1 MILSMTGFGRASLRL
16 ELLGFDI
23 EVRSVNHRHLDARV
37 RVPRMLSTCEADLRA
52 RIQQRIARGTVDL
65 NIATSADSAVSAR
78 VELDRGVAAEYGRLA
93 RELSDIAGVE
103 GSLTVDALMGLPGV
117 ARLAEPEIL
126 VDELRD
132 ALLGEVDRALDALV
146 AMRASEGKAIERDLM
161 LRLDRVEAL
170 TDSIDQRSGLVCDA
184 VRDRLRRRT
193 EQLRLETGLLDE
205 ARLHQE
211 IVIAAD
217 RLDVTEEIVRLRS
230 HIEQFREIV
239 QAAGVGLPVGRRLE
253 FLLQEFGREANTIG
267 SKGSDAPIA
276 HDVVELKAE
285 LERIREQVQNI
296 E

>member
-1 MILSMTGFGRASLRL
+1 MTGFGRASLRL
-16 ELLGFDI
+16 EPLGFDV

-37 RVPRMLSTCEADLRA
+37 RVPRILSTYEAELRA
-52 RIQQRIARGTVDL
+52 RIQQRIGRGKIDL
-65 NIATSADSAVSAR
+65 TIATSDDSSVSAR
-78 VELDRGVAAEYGRLA
+78 VDIDRGVAAEYGRVA
-93 RELSDIAGVE
+93 RELGSIDGVE
-103 GSLTVDALMGLPGV
+103 GSLTVDTLIGLPGV
-117 ARLAEPEIL
+117 ARLAEPEFST
-126 VDELRD
+126 DELLD
-132 ALLGEVDRALDALV
+132 ALLGGVDRALDALV

-161 LRLDRVEAL
+161 MRLDRVEAL
-170 TDSIDQRSGLVCDA
+170 ADSIEQRSELVCAA
-184 VRDRLRRRT
+184 VRDRLKKRT

-217 RLDVTEEIVRLRS
+217 RLDVTEEIVRVRS
-230 HIEQFREIV
+230 HIEQFREIAQV
-239 QAAGVGLPVGRRLE
+239 AGVGAPVGRRLD
-253 FLLQEFGREANTIG
+253 FLLQEFSREANTIG

>member
-16 ELLGFDI
+16 ESLGFDI
-23 EVRSVNHRHLDARV
+23 EVRSVNHRHLDARA
-37 RVPRMLSTCEADLRA
+37 RVPRILSTCEADLRA
-52 RIQQRIARGTVDL
+52 RIQQRIGRGKVDL
-65 NIATSADSAVSAR
+65 TVAMSDDSSISAR
-78 VELDRGVAAEYGRLA
+78 VDIDQGVAAEYGRVA
-93 RELSDIAGVE
+93 GELGSIDGVE
-103 GSLTVDALMGLPGV
+103 GSLTVDTLIGLPGV
-117 ARLAEPEIL
+117 TRLAEPEFPA
-126 VDELRD
+126 DELLE
-132 ALLGEVDRALDALV
+132 ALLGGVDQALDALV
-146 AMRASEGKAIERDLM
+146 AMRASEGKAIERDLL

-170 TDSIDQRSGLVCDA
+170 ADSIDSRSELVCDV
-184 VRDRLRRRT
+184 VRDRLRKRT

-239 QAAGVGLPVGRRLE
+239 QAAGVGVPVGRRLE

>member
-1 MILSMTGFGRASLRL
+1 
-16 ELLGFDI
+16 
-23 EVRSVNHRHLDARV
+23 VNHRHLDARV
-37 RVPRMLSTCEADLRA
+37 RVPRILSTCEADMRA
-52 RIQQRIARGTVDL
+52 RIQQRIGRGKVDL
-65 NIATSADSAVSAR
+65 TISTADDSSVSAR
-78 VELDRGVAAEYGRLA
+78 VEIDRGVAAEYGRVA
-93 RELSDIAGVE
+93 CELGSIDGVE
-103 GSLTVDALMGLPGV
+103 GSLTVDTLIGLPGV
-117 ARLAEPEIL
+117 AHLVEPEFPA
-126 VDELRD
+126 DELLD
-132 ALLGEVDRALDALV
+132 ALLGGVDRALDALV

-170 TDSIDQRSGLVCDA
+170 ADSIEQKSELVCVA
-184 VRDRLRRRT
+184 VRDRLKKRT

-239 QAAGVGLPVGRRLE
+239 QAAGVDVPVGRRLE

-267 SKGSDAPIA
+267 SKGSDAAIA
-276 HDVVELKAE
+276 HDVVELKTE

>member
-16 ELLGFDI
+16 ASLGFEI
-23 EVRSVNHRHLDARV
+23 EVRSVNHRHLDTRV
-37 RVPRMLSTCEADLRA
+37 RVPRILSICEADLRA
-52 RIQQRIARGTVDL
+52 RIQQRIGRGKIDL
-65 NIATSADSAVSAR
+65 TISASDDSSVLAR
-78 VELDRGVAAEYGRLA
+78 VDIDQGVAAEYGRVA
-93 RELSDIAGVE
+93 RELVGIDGVE
-103 GSLTVDALMGLPGV
+103 GSLTVDTLIGLPGV
-117 ARLAEPEIL
+117 ARLAEPDFPA
-126 VDELRD
+126 DELLN
-132 ALLGEVDRALDALV
+132 ALLGGVDQALDALV

-170 TDSIDQRSGLVCDA
+170 ADSIDQRAGLVCDA

-193 EQLRLETGLLDE
+193 ERLRLETGLLDE

-217 RLDVTEEIVRLRS
+217 RLDITEEIVRLRS

-239 QAAGVGLPVGRRLE
+239 QAAGVDVPVGRRLD

-276 HDVVELKAE
+276 HDVVELKSE
-285 LERIREQVQNI
+285 LERIREQVQNV

>member
-16 ELLGFDI
+16 VSLGFEV

-37 RVPRMLSTCEADLRA
+37 RVPRILSTCEAELRA
-52 RIQQRIARGTVDL
+52 RIQQRIGRGKVDL
-65 NIATSADSAVSAR
+65 TIVTSDDSSVSAR
-78 VELDRGVAAEYGRLA
+78 VEIDRGVAAEYGRVA
-93 RELSDIAGVE
+93 RELGSIDGVE
-103 GSLTVDALMGLPGV
+103 GSLMVDTLIGLPGV
-117 ARLAEPEIL
+117 AHLAEPEFPA
-126 VDELRD
+126 DELLD
-132 ALLGEVDRALDALV
+132 ALLGGVDQALDALV

-170 TDSIDQRSGLVCDA
+170 ADSIEQKSELVCVA
-184 VRDRLRRRT
+184 VRDRLKKRT

-239 QAAGVGLPVGRRLE
+239 QAAGVDVPVGRRLE

-267 SKGSDAPIA
+267 SKGSDAAIA
-276 HDVVELKAE
+276 HDVVELKTE